1 MTHYMEACTDLNY
14 KLLLI
19 RAMKATKQWNIHS
32 FIHSFIHLCW
42 VGGVDRHTYIM
53 FKMLKENNSLLSL

>member
-1 MTHYMEACTDLNY
+1 MTRYMDACTDLNY

-32 FIHSFIHLCW
+32 FI
-42 VGGVDRHTYIM
+42 YP
-53 FKMLKENNSLLSL
+53 SLLGGRGGQTHIHYV